1 MLGTT
6 GGRQWSKEET
16 SFDHLT
22 LVTVDAKGPSIAN
35 LRLDGILDK
44 EGNIP
49 KEGKN
54 LCFHAFECE

>member
-1 MLGTT
+1 MATDFA
-6 GGRQWSKEET
+6 SKMIRYGLKTRDEMIPFVEE
-16 SFDHLT
+16 H
-22 LVTVDAKGPSIAN
+22 
-35 LRLDGILDK
+35 DGILDK